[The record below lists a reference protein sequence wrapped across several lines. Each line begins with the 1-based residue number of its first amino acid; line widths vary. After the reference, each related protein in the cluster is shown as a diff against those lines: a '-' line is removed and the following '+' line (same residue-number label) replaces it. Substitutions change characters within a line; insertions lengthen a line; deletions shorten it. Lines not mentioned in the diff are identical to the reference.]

1 VLGPGHGVTTTG
13 QAVLS
18 TSDVT
23 ATKSLMRL
31 RWRADQATS
40 KQRDGVVEA
49 NREASE

>member
-13 QAVLS
+13 QAMRS
-18 TSDVT
+18 TSDVA

-31 RWRADQATS
+31 RRRADQATS
-40 KQRDGVVEA
+40 KQHNGAVEA